1 MYESRFGITGPP
13 FQLSPD
19 PNFYYDSSGHH
30 RALSELRRGLTA
42 ASGFVLIS
50 GEIGAG
56 KTTIVR
62 TLLSE
67 LDTRQL
73 AVAHV
78 VSTQLDAGEL
88 LGSAL
93 IGFGLPT
100 NPEPG
105 EDLSARLI
113 RFLSSLDNE
122 ARRAVLIIDE
132 AQNLRPDAFEQLVAI
147 ATQRTRLPL
156 QLCLV
161 GQPELRDVI
170 QAEAMASLR
179 ALITVSCHLG
189 PIEPGETGAYVEHR
203 LRKVGWTG
211 IPAFLPGAFH
221 EIHRWSA
228 GIPRRINLLCN
239 RLMLSCFLAS
249 QTEIGPALV
258 EQIARELRA
267 EIGEAGADPP
277 PSFAQCVP
285 TARAAHAP
293 QTPEAMLT
301 PSEPGPLLCV
311 VATLRDHIRAAALM
325 HAFAARRELHAAKL
339 VRIYDNDALELCGA
353 LLSGLDPTSGMV
365 TLGVAQNAGE
375 EGLAELRRAFGFVV
389 DHVLARTVIVFD
401 AGEAA
406 LVCAGVAS
414 DKGVPVVHIGAGLR
428 ANGHGRADAARKQTD
443 QLAAL
448 LYTTELRASEVLA
461 NEGVPPERV
470 HCAGNLLMDALQ
482 MTLRVP
488 TDLSSRES
496 PSSIMPLI
504 VDRTGYGLVVLEDQS
519 QRADG
524 EGMLELLAM
533 LRDASRDIR
542 LVWPVPPAIGMQLEK
557 LQLDGFIG
565 TERILRLPTQPY
577 PDYLALMRSATCVI
591 TDTWGAQEEA
601 TALGVPCLTIGSQA
615 AREITVST
623 GSNTFIGTNSALLT
637 RAVWEC
643 IFNGGKKGRTPE
655 LWDGRTGKR
664 VAGYLS
670 AWLPGMAQEGSRL
683 SPLPPQECEAR
694 QDKARVLP

>member
-19 PNFYYDSSGHH
+19 PNFYYDSRGHH
-30 RALSELRRGLTA
+30 RALSDLRRGLTA

-67 LDTRQL
+67 LDARQL

-93 IGFGLPT
+93 IGFGLPAG
-100 NPEPG
+100 PEPG

-113 RFLSSLDNE
+113 RFLVSLDKE
-122 ARRAVLIIDE
+122 ARRAVLIVDE

-156 QLCLV
+156 QVCLV
-161 GQPELRDVI
+161 GQPELRDMI
-170 QAEAMASLR
+170 QTEAMASLR
-179 ALITVSCHLG
+179 VLITVSCHLG
-189 PIEPGETGAYVEHR
+189 PIEAGETGAYVEHR
-203 LRKVGWTG
+203 LGKVGWTG

-249 QTEIGPALV
+249 QTEIGPELV

-267 EIGEAGADPP
+267 EIGETGADPP
-277 PSFAQCVP
+277 PSHAS
-285 TARAAHAP
+285 AAHAP
-293 QTPEAMLT
+293 RTPGVMLT
-301 PSEPGPLLCV
+301 PLEPGPLLCV

-325 HAFAARRELHAAKL
+325 HAFAARRELPAAKL
-339 VRIYDNDALELCGA
+339 VRIYDNDALQLSGA
-353 LLSGLDPTSGMV
+353 LLSGLDTTSGMV
-365 TLGVAQNAGE
+365 TLGVAQNTGE

-406 LVCAGVAS
+406 LACAGVAS

-496 PSSIMPLI
+496 HSSIMPLV
-504 VDRTGYGLVVLEDQS
+504 VDRNGYGLVVLEDQS
-519 QRADG
+519 QSADG
-524 EGMLELLAM
+524 EAVLELLAM

-565 TERILRLPTQPY
+565 TERILRLPAQPY
-577 PDYLALMRSATCVI
+577 PNYVALMRSATCVI

-601 TALGVPCLTIGSQA
+601 TALGVPCLTIGLQA

-643 IFNGGKKGRTPE
+643 IFNGGKRGRVPE
-655 LWDGRTGKR
+655 LWDGRTSKR

-683 SPLPPQECEAR
+683 SPPPPQESEAR
-694 QDKARVLP
+694 QDKARVLR